1 MKKVAKIA
9 AIIVGVFIVLLI
21 ALPLAFRGK
30 IAELVKTEGNK
41 MLNAEFDFASLDI
54 SLIRHF
60 PQASLTLE
68 DFWLKGK
75 GEFERDTLVQA
86 GELTATVN
94 LFSLFGDSGY
104 DISRIYIED
113 TRLHAIV
120 LEDGRANWDVMKTDS
135 ATAEPAATEEES
147 GTFRIKLQRVELD
160 GVDLIYD
167 DRQGDMYA
175 EVRGL
180 TLGCRGDLSGER
192 SMLQLKAETDGV
204 TYRTGGVPF
213 LNDARIT
220 AKLDVDADFANGRYE
235 LKDNT
240 LTLNAIEANLDGWIQ
255 TTGAKTDM
263 DVKLHTNDMGF
274 KEILS
279 LIPAIYAKDFDKLKT
294 DGTATL
300 AAYAKGTL
308 AGDTVPA
315 FKVALDV
322 KDAMFR
328 YPDLPAGVDQINIQ
342 AGVENPGGPLDGTT
356 VTVRPLSF
364 RLAGNPFTLTAQVK
378 TPVSDPDFAIGAQG
392 TVDLG
397 MVKQVYPLEDMELNG
412 VIKADMNVAGRMSSI
427 EKGQYD
433 AVNAKG
439 TIALNDMKLK
449 MDGMPDVDIRKSLL
463 TFTPQYL
470 QLSETTVNIGQ
481 NDLTADSR
489 FENYMGYALKG
500 STLRGTLNISS
511 NHLNLNDFMSADT
524 TAATVPADTT
534 VTPAASSESSLLV
547 VPKNIDFTMQAN
559 LKKVLFDTMTFDN
572 VNGKLTVRGGDVDM
586 SNLSLGTMGGNV
598 VINGCYS
605 TADPKAPAFNAGLR
619 LTDLSFAQTYKEL
632 NMVQQL
638 APIFE
643 NLKGTYSGHIN
654 IDTQLDQAMSPVL
667 STLKG
672 DGNLSTRNLNLSG
685 VKAIDGIADAINKP
699 EMKNL
704 DVKDMD
710 LDFTISE
717 GRITTKPFDLKLG
730 DYTLNLSGSTGLDQ
744 TIDYSGKVQLPASSK
759 LAEYTTF
766 DLKIGG
772 TFTSPSVK
780 VDARSMANQALK
792 AAGTKALDKLLGGK
806 DSTATEEQGE
816 KKNVV
821 DKVLNIFKK
830 KK

>member
-41 MLNAEFDFASLDI
+41 ILNAEFDFASLDI

-60 PQASLTLE
+60 PKASLTLE

-439 TIALNDMKLK
+439 TIA
-449 MDGMPDVDIRKSLL
+449 
-463 TFTPQYL
+463 
-470 QLSETTVNIGQ
+470 
-481 NDLTADSR
+481 
-489 FENYMGYALKG
+489 
-500 STLRGTLNISS
+500 
-511 NHLNLNDFMSADT
+511 
-524 TAATVPADTT
+524 
-534 VTPAASSESSLLV
+534 
-547 VPKNIDFTMQAN
+547 
-559 LKKVLFDTMTFDN
+559 
-572 VNGKLTVRGGDVDM
+572 
-586 SNLSLGTMGGNV
+586 
-598 VINGCYS
+598 
-605 TADPKAPAFNAGLR
+605 
-619 LTDLSFAQTYKEL
+619 
-632 NMVQQL
+632 
-638 APIFE
+638 
-643 NLKGTYSGHIN
+643 
-654 IDTQLDQAMSPVL
+654 
-667 STLKG
+667 
-672 DGNLSTRNLNLSG
+672 
-685 VKAIDGIADAINKP
+685 
-699 EMKNL
+699 
-704 DVKDMD
+704 
-710 LDFTISE
+710 
-717 GRITTKPFDLKLG
+717 
-730 DYTLNLSGSTGLDQ
+730 
-744 TIDYSGKVQLPASSK
+744 
-759 LAEYTTF
+759 
-766 DLKIGG
+766 
-772 TFTSPSVK
+772 
-780 VDARSMANQALK
+780 
-792 AAGTKALDKLLGGK
+792 
-806 DSTATEEQGE
+806 
-816 KKNVV
+816 
-821 DKVLNIFKK
+821 
-830 KK
+830 